1 MDPQYRRTLRR
12 HYGRLGFA
20 LLAYYAIA
28 AAAQF
33 AVQWA
38 VSAWAPQWL
47 ETGWYAPALAFIPM
61 YCIAFPVFLGLLPK
75 APQRELL
82 PEKQRIPAREL
93 FPIFLMCLGILYPGN
108 LVGQGADAVLRSAF
122 HTAGNS
128 NALETMAIESD
139 TWAFALLAVILAPV
153 LEELVFRKLLLD
165 RMRTI
170 DRPSA
175 LFFSAL
181 AFGLFHSN
189 VIQFFY
195 AFGVGILFG
204 VIYIRTGRIR
214 YSIVF
219 HVLVNFLGSLATL
232 FLLGD
237 MDLNSL
243 DMAAMME
250 NLPRVL
256 LLGSYVMLLIAG
268 SVAGIV
274 LLIRHRRS
282 LRVKTP
288 GDMLS
293 RGDRFSVVFCQPGWI
308 LYCLA
313 ALAMTII
320 AYL

>member
-12 HYGRLGFA
+12 HYGRIGFA

-28 AAAQF
+28 AAAQIG
-33 AVQWA
+33 VQWA
-38 VSAWAPQWL
+38 AVNWAPQWT
-47 ETGWYAPALAFIPM
+47 ETGWYAPALAFLPM

-75 APQRELL
+75 APPRELL
-82 PEKQRIPAREL
+82 TEKQHIPAREL
-93 FPIFLMCLGILYPGN
+93 FPVFLMCLGILYPGN
-108 LVGQGADAVLRSAF
+108 LIGQGLDTVLRHVF
-122 HTAGNS
+122 HTAGSS
-128 NALETMAIESD
+128 NALETMAVESD
-139 TWAFALLAVILAPV
+139 TWAFAFMAVVLAPV
-153 LEELVFRKLLLD
+153 MEELTFRKLLLD

-195 AFGVGILFG
+195 AFGVGLLFG

-214 YSIVF
+214 YSMIL
-219 HVLVNFLGSLATL
+219 HVLVNLLGSLATL

-237 MDLNSL
+237 LDLNGM

-256 LLGSYVMLLIAG
+256 ILGAYVMLLVAG

-282 LRVKTP
+282 LRVSAE
-288 GDMLS
+288 GDLLS
-293 RGDRFSVVFCQPGWI
+293 RSGRFSLVFCRPGWI

-313 ALAMTII
+313 ALAMMII
-320 AYL
+320 VYL